1 MEEINFQLKVNMSE
15 LQYNFRTM
23 EKWAV
28 YFLFPKMM
36 LTIVLIYGNHKHL
49 RMTKIQLID
58 IHMSQVLIFNYFLHF
73 CGRGPGRT
81 LLFQLLKNPEFRKLR
96 VAHFRE
102 LPLFFF
108 SPITLNFSSDPNRVF
123 SVSVLK

>member
-58 IHMSQVLIFNYFLHF
+58 IHMSQVLIFNYFV
-73 CGRGPGRT
+73 
-81 LLFQLLKNPEFRKLR
+81 LFLNQITEKRYFLIIPLKISE
-96 VAHFRE
+96 
-102 LPLFFF
+102 
-108 SPITLNFSSDPNRVF
+108 
-123 SVSVLK
+123 